1 MENLLP
7 AIVFLSIIPATFNR
21 GFFSPAS
28 LVLVLFLLFVLTV
41 INYGDNFKISRRNL
55 QSGLGLIFIGVYLLF
70 LFFNGG
76 IYQKLLIP
84 TMLIHILPLIFIPAV
99 FSFEVIKLRL
109 TSEKFRFFSLIS
121 LAFIL
126 RILMIIAT
134 PEPAIDVFYMLKEAP
149 IRLLSGINPY
159 EAVYSPVYAGVKADY
174 FTYFPGA
181 FLLQIPFVLIFTDP
195 RVLLV
200 FSDIAGGLLLYLVG
214 RKTITA
220 QIIALIYLFR
230 PNSLFIIEQSWLT
243 PLVFFFLASATYL
256 MKYGKEKAERL
267 TAVVLA
273 LLASIQPQ
281 FIVSLPFFLA
291 GITKRINFLIIFSII
306 LLSVILPFFLINPA
320 AFINDAVL
328 FFFRPSRQMFSVP
341 VYLSLNLNTPYHF
354 LTGRDIPIFITGAI
368 FILIT
373 VLLLL
378 KLYKKNYHKSGLK
391 AGIVLANCILYLS
404 FFLLLKFSFINYYYL
419 TSGLVLLYLTILI

>member
-28 LVLVLFLLFVLTV
+28 LALVLFLLFVLTV

-99 FSFEVIKLRL
+99 FSFQVIKLRL

>member
-99 FSFEVIKLRL
+99 FSFQVIKLRL

-149 IRLLSGINPY
+149 IRLFSGINPY
-159 EAVYSPVYAGVKADY
+159 
-174 FTYFPGA
+174 
-181 FLLQIPFVLIFTDP
+181 
-195 RVLLV
+195 
-200 FSDIAGGLLLYLVG
+200 
-214 RKTITA
+214 
-220 QIIALIYLFR
+220 
-230 PNSLFIIEQSWLT
+230 
-243 PLVFFFLASATYL
+243 
-256 MKYGKEKAERL
+256 
-267 TAVVLA
+267 
-273 LLASIQPQ
+273 
-281 FIVSLPFFLA
+281 
-291 GITKRINFLIIFSII
+291 
-306 LLSVILPFFLINPA
+306 
-320 AFINDAVL
+320 
-328 FFFRPSRQMFSVP
+328 
-341 VYLSLNLNTPYHF
+341 
-354 LTGRDIPIFITGAI
+354 
-368 FILIT
+368 
-373 VLLLL
+373 
-378 KLYKKNYHKSGLK
+378 
-391 AGIVLANCILYLS
+391 
-404 FFLLLKFSFINYYYL
+404 
-419 TSGLVLLYLTILI
+419 

>member
-1 MENLLP
+1 
-7 AIVFLSIIPATFNR
+7 
-21 GFFSPAS
+21 
-28 LVLVLFLLFVLTV
+28 
-41 INYGDNFKISRRNL
+41 
-55 QSGLGLIFIGVYLLF
+55 
-70 LFFNGG
+70 
-76 IYQKLLIP
+76 
-84 TMLIHILPLIFIPAV
+84 
-99 FSFEVIKLRL
+99 
-109 TSEKFRFFSLIS
+109 
-121 LAFIL
+121 
-126 RILMIIAT
+126 
-134 PEPAIDVFYMLKEAP
+134 
-149 IRLLSGINPY
+149 
-159 EAVYSPVYAGVKADY
+159 
-174 FTYFPGA
+174 
-181 FLLQIPFVLIFTDP
+181 
-195 RVLLV
+195 
-200 FSDIAGGLLLYLVG
+200 
-214 RKTITA
+214 
-220 QIIALIYLFR
+220 
-230 PNSLFIIEQSWLT
+230 
-243 PLVFFFLASATYL
+243 

>member
-99 FSFEVIKLRL
+99 FSFQVIKLRL

-328 FFFRPSRQMFSVP
+328 FFFRPSRQMLSVP

>member
-28 LVLVLFLLFVLTV
+28 LALVLFLLFVLTV

-99 FSFEVIKLRL
+99 FSFQVIKLRL

-243 PLVFFFLASATYL
+243 PLVFFFLASATFL
-256 MKYGKEKAERL
+256 MRYGKEKAERL

>member
-28 LVLVLFLLFVLTV
+28 LALVLFLLFVLTV

>member
-159 EAVYSPVYAGVKADY
+159 EAVYSPVYAGVTADY

>member
-99 FSFEVIKLRL
+99 FSFQVIKLRL